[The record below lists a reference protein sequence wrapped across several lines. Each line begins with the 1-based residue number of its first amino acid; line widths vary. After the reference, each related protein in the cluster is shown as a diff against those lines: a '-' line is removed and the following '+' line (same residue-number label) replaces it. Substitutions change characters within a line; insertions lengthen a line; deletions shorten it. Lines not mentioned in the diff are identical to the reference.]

1 MADFTVIPSIEQ
13 LRQRPAIRVLEAQFG
28 ADATVDALRAT
39 AAGVRRAIADG
50 ERLDADAVV
59 TRVESDAAA
68 RLGET
73 FRPSLA
79 PVVNATGVIIHTNLG
94 RAPLA
99 AAAIA
104 RVAEI
109 ARGYSSLEYDVARGG
124 RGRRDVHAET
134 LLRRLTGAEA
144 AVVVNNNAA
153 ATMITLAALAAGR
166 EVIVSRAADS
176 GSPT

>member
-1 MADFTVIPSIEQ
+1 M
-13 LRQRPAIRVLEAQFG
+13 RVLEAQFG

-99 AAAIA
+99 AEIRVEDHA
-104 RVAEI
+104 RRVDD
-109 ARGYSSLEYDVARGG
+109 RDRKSTRLNSSHSQISYAVFCLKKKTTDDID
-124 RGRRDVHAET
+124 RRW
-134 LLRRLTGAEA
+134 LT
-144 AVVVNNNAA
+144 
-153 ATMITLAALAAGR
+153 
-166 EVIVSRAADS
+166 D
-176 GSPT
+176 PP